1 MELLLKIP
9 LEDYEIKEYPET
21 GTMLIVRKGMKGE
34 PDYSIEGEGMVIEF
48 KDGQIYT
55 IDIYD
60 SEVAKKLREELV
72 LVL

>member
-9 LEDYEIKEYPET
+9 LEDYEIKEYPDT
-21 GTMLIVRKGMKGE
+21 GTILIVRKGMKGE

-55 IDIYD
+55 IDVYD
-60 SEVAKKLREELV
+60 PELAKRFREEMV

>member
-9 LEDYEIKEYPET
+9 LEDYEIREYPET
-21 GTMLIVRKGMKGE
+21 GTILIVRKGMKGE
-34 PDYSIEGEGMVIEF
+34 PDYSIEREGMVIEF

-60 SEVAKKLREELV
+60 PEIVKKLKEELV
-72 LVL
+72 LML

>member
-1 MELLLKIP
+1 MELLLKVP
-9 LEDYEIKEYPET
+9 LEDFEIREYPET
-21 GTMLIVRKGMKGE
+21 GTMLIVRKGMKGK

-48 KDGQIYT
+48 KNGQIYA

-60 SEVAKKLREELV
+60 PEVVKKLREELV